1 MNIVVNGL
9 PYFSKKLADDLQS
22 FAPQHRFRFYDT
34 YNSKF
39 EQLKFAWALRKA
51 DLLISMNGVSDPSG
65 SMDLAVKLEKKI
77 WFNWVGTDV
86 MLAVDRFNKGT
97 IYRKYIDQAVHY
109 TDSSWLQHELKS
121 AGIDAGLIPYKWLD
135 VQPYSV
141 EFEHIQVYSYIGKNR
156 EDFYGWQT
164 IRLIALAHPEIPF
177 IIAGSD
183 GVGIIDI
190 PENVQFKGWLNATE
204 MKILRD
210 ASPIFIRLAEHDGFA
225 LSVLEAL
232 SAGSEVIWKYPHPQ
246 CHQLSNIQED
256 FDKVVALVKAR
267 NLERNQ
273 DNIAYIAKN
282 FQREVVLNN
291 FIQELKKIVG

>member
-1 MNIVVNGL
+1 
-9 PYFSKKLADDLQS
+9 
-22 FAPQHRFRFYDT
+22 
-34 YNSKF
+34 
-39 EQLKFAWALRKA
+39 
-51 DLLISMNGVSDPSG
+51 
-65 SMDLAVKLEKKI
+65 
-77 WFNWVGTDV
+77 
-86 MLAVDRFNKGT
+86 
-97 IYRKYIDQAVHY
+97 
-109 TDSSWLQHELKS
+109 
-121 AGIDAGLIPYKWLD
+121 LD

>member
-9 PYFSKKLADDLQS
+9 PYFSKKLVDDLQA

-39 EQLKFAWALRKA
+39 AQFRFAWALRKA
-51 DLLISMNGVSDPSG
+51 DLVLSMNGVSDPSG
-65 SMDLAVKLEKKI
+65 SMDWAVKMKKKI

-86 MLAVDRFNKGT
+86 TLAIERFNKGT

-121 AGIDAGLIPYKWLD
+121 AEIYTGLIPYKWLD
-135 VQPYSV
+135 VEQFTN
-141 EFEHIQVYSYIGKNR
+141 EFNRIQVYSYLGKNR

-164 IRLIALAHPEIPF
+164 IREIALAHPEIPF

-190 PENVQFKGWLNATE
+190 PKNVQFKGWLNDKE
-204 MKILRD
+204 MKVLRD
-210 ASPIFIRLAEHDGFA
+210 SSPIFIRLAEHDGFA

-232 SAGSEVIWKYPHPQ
+232 SAGNEVIWKYPHPL
-246 CHQLSNIQED
+246 CHQLSNVQED
-256 FDKVVALVKAR
+256 FNEVVALVKAR
-267 NLERNQ
+267 NLERNKV
-273 DNIAYIAKN
+273 NIAYIAKN
-282 FQREVVLNN
+282 FQRDVVLNN
-291 FIQELKKIVG
+291 FIEELKKVVG